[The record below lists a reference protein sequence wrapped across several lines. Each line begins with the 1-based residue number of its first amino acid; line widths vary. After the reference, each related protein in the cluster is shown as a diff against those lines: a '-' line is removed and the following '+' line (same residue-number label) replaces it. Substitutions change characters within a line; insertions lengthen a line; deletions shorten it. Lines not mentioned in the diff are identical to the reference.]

1 MGEAKPHLSAGLK
14 LSAVLTEASVPD
26 LLQCVLHSLHLKVPF
41 RWEFGLICAFVC
53 FLLRTKHFVCCFQKL
68 IPEAEQP
75 RQARLHFGF
84 LLGLPEESSSHGMPK
99 APVCLSSIRQEHKYN
114 LISGCSCSREA
125 EEVAVGACLYCQGLR
140 RASQDL

>member
-1 MGEAKPHLSAGLK
+1 MGEAKPHLSAGLR
-14 LSAVLTEASVPD
+14 LSAMLTEASVPD
-26 LLQCVLHSLHLKVPF
+26 LLQRVLHSLHLKFPF
-41 RWEFGLICAFVC
+41 RWEFGLVCAVC
-53 FLLRTKHFVCCFQKL
+53 VFSAEDKAFYLLL
-68 IPEAEQP
+68 LSEANSRS
-75 RQARLHFGF
+75 RQARLHFGS

-99 APVCLSSIRQEHKYN
+99 APVCLSSIRQEHKFN